1 MTDTEKF
8 NLYYD
13 LLVEWNEKFNLTA
26 VTEREKVNLLHF
38 KDSVLCEDVI
48 PKGADLL
55 DVGSGAGFPGIPLK
69 IVRDDLKVTLLDSV
83 NKKIN
88 FLNEV
93 ISRLGLEDTKA
104 IHTRI
109 EDYKEKKFDVVTSRA
124 VAPLNV
130 LTEYC
135 LPFVKKG
142 GMMIAYKSADI
153 ENELDE
159 ARKAIEILGGEK
171 PIIVTRELSE
181 EIKRNFVIIK
191 KIKES
196 PVGYP
201 RGGNKPR
208 LKPIV

>member
-1 MTDTEKF
+1 MNEAEKF
-8 NLYYD
+8 DLYYD
-13 LLVEWNEKFNLTA
+13 LLVEWNKKFNLTA
-26 VTEREKVNLLHF
+26 VTEREKVEVLHF
-38 KDSVLCEDVI
+38 KDSVLCEDII
-48 PKGADLL
+48 PNGANIL

-83 NKKIN
+83 NKKVS

-93 ISRLGLEDTKA
+93 ISKLGLSEINA

-109 EDYKEKKFDVVTSRA
+109 EDYKERNFDVVTSRA

-142 GMMIAYKSADI
+142 GIMIAYKSADI
-153 ENELDE
+153 QEELRE
-159 ARKAIEILGGEK
+159 ARKAIELLGGEK

-181 EIKRNFVIIK
+181 EIKRSFVIIK

-208 LKPIV
+208 LKPII